1 MLMALR
7 SLAESVED
15 ILGGADVAVLVVDD
29 FLPVN
34 EREMVEDD
42 FYSIEFSGSLNLIF
56 EI

>member
-7 SLAESVED
+7 SLAENVED

-42 FYSIEFSGSLNLIF
+42 FFFNRIQWKFKSTS
-56 EI
+56 